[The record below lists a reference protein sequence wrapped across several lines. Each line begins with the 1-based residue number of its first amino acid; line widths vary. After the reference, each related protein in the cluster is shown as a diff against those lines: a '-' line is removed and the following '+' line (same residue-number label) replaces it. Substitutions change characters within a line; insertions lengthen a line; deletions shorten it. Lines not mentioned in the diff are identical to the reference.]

1 MRMFTL
7 ARTLPVFAL
16 IGAMALAQKQPAGSE
31 ALKLDP
37 GLYATINTSMGV
49 ITAELYEKTAPVTV
63 RNFVGL
69 ARGTRQWVDPKS
81 HMPVTKPLY
90 DNITFHRVIPDFMI
104 QTGDPTGT
112 GAYNCGFTIPD
123 EPGPYRFDRPGRLAM
138 ANKGPNTGD
147 CQFFITEAA
156 TPWLDGHH
164 TIFGQ
169 VVDGQRIVD
178 KIGHVIRDPND
189 KPRFPIKLVSVEIVR
204 VAPPAANPQ

>member
-1 MRMFTL
+1 
-7 ARTLPVFAL
+7 
-16 IGAMALAQKQPAGSE
+16 
-31 ALKLDP
+31 
-37 GLYATINTSMGV
+37 
-49 ITAELYEKTAPVTV
+49 
-63 RNFVGL
+63 
-69 ARGTRQWVDPKS
+69 
-81 HMPVTKPLY
+81 MPVTKPLY